1 MNYNELKN
9 SYYDLAD
16 EGQDT
21 EENIKKLL
29 EKAGAED
36 ITETFNGI
44 KFIFEDKNY
53 LIHKKSKIFKNIGPG
68 PEKKIENEKYF
79 MGKYFLK
86 EFLDVNEELLNE
98 PVRIEDYVSV
108 VTKKINRKNINEI
121 MDEIFESGSVLNPE
135 TPDLI
140 DFLNKCIELCQKN
153 GNGNPLILEKNTYG
167 LVKAFI
173 YETGHL
179 IAINNGISTQD
190 TITEYDFGKMLYEEL
205 KETEMTGFF
214 AYEFEDLKKRLG
226 L

>member
-29 EKAGAED
+29 EKAGADD

-153 GNGNPLILEKNTYG
+153 GNGKPLILEKNTYG